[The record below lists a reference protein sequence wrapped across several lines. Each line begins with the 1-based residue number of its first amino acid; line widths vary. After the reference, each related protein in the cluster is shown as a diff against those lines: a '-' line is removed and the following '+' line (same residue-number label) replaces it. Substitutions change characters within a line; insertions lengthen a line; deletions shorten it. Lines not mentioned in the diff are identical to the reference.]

1 MTALAITFRTAPP
14 RQYSLTFEEV
24 RDLLA
29 KGDLVPIYRALPA
42 DLETPVSVY
51 LKLTQPDEPSFLLE
65 SVEGGEQV
73 ARYSFLGVNPSAVL
87 SARGR
92 EITERRSKYV
102 TQRTLRPD
110 QDPLDAIKAAIGSVK
125 PVILPGLPRFIGG
138 AVGFLSYD
146 IVRHFERLP
155 ATATDELKLPDLGM
169 MLVDTLVIFDHV
181 KHQVLVLAN
190 VHNTGDPRAAYD
202 DAIGR
207 IEAIVAR
214 LQQPLPSLPVPP
226 PPAEPQPLI
235 ANFTQAEYE
244 ACVLRAKEY
253 IAAGDAFQIVPSQR
267 FTRETDAHPFSIYRA
282 LRMLNPSPYMFFLRF
297 PDEDLH
303 VIGASP
309 EMLVRFDAPTRTA
322 TIRPIA
328 GTAPRDAD
336 HALDQANAERLLNDP
351 KERAEHVM
359 LVDLARNDLGR
370 VCDFGTVR
378 VPQMMFIERFSHVM
392 HITSHVEGRLRA
404 DLDAYA
410 LFRAAFPAGTLT
422 GAPKIR
428 TMEIIE
434 ELEGTR
440 RGIYGG
446 AIGYFSYDGS
456 MDTCIAIRTLVMRG
470 KRVYLQ
476 AGGGVVAD
484 SEPAKE
490 YQETINKARAV
501 AIAIENAERGLI

>member
-1 MTALAITFRTAPP
+1 MTATAVTFRAAPP
-14 RQYSLTFEEV
+14 RLYSLTFEEV
-24 RDLLA
+24 RDLFA
-29 KGDLVPIYRALPA
+29 QGDLVPIYRALPA
-42 DLETPVSVY
+42 DLETPVTVY
-51 LKLTQPDEPSFLLE
+51 LKLAQSDEPSFLLE

-87 SARGR
+87 TVRGR
-92 EITERRSKYV
+92 ELTERRGNYV
-102 TQRTLRPD
+102 TQRPLRAD
-110 QDPLDAIKAAIGSVK
+110 QDPLDVIKAAIGSTK
-125 PVILPGLPRFIGG
+125 PVSLPALPRFIGG

-155 ATATDELKLPDLGM
+155 ATAIDELDLPDLGM

-190 VHNTGDPRAAYD
+190 ARNTGDPRAAYD
-202 DAIGR
+202 DAINR
-207 IEAIVAR
+207 IETIVAR
-214 LQQPLPSLPVPP
+214 LKQPLPDLPAARSLTETPSLV
-226 PPAEPQPLI
+226 
-235 ANFTQAEYE
+235 ANFTQVEFE
-244 ACVLRAKEY
+244 RLVLRAKDY
-253 IAAGDAFQIVPSQR
+253 IAAGDAFQIVLSQR

-297 PDEDLH
+297 PSEDLH

-322 TIRPIA
+322 AIRPIA
-328 GTAPRDAD
+328 GTAPRDPDHTAD
-336 HALDQANAERLLNDP
+336 EANARKLLSDP

-392 HITSHVEGRLRA
+392 HITSHVEGKLRA

-428 TMEIIE
+428 AMEIIE

-440 RGIYGG
+440 RSIYGG

-456 MDTCIAIRTLVMRG
+456 MDACIAIRTLVMRG

-476 AGGGVVAD
+476 AGAGVVAD

>member
-1 MTALAITFRTAPP
+1 MTASPVAFRTAPQ
-14 RQYSLTFEEV
+14 RLYSLTFEEV
-24 RDLLA
+24 RELFA
-29 KGDLVPIYRALPA
+29 QGDLVPIYRALPA

-51 LKLTQPDEPSFLLE
+51 LKLAQADEPSFLLE

-87 SARGR
+87 TVRGR
-92 EITERRSKYV
+92 DLTEQRAQHV
-102 TQRTLRPD
+102 TQRTLSAG
-110 QDPLDAIKAAIGSVK
+110 QDPLDAIKAAVSAYK
-125 PVILPGLPRFIGG
+125 PVNLPALPRFIGG

-155 ATATDELKLPDLGM
+155 ATAVDELQLPDLGM
-169 MLVDTLVIFDHV
+169 MLVDTLVVFDHV

-190 VHNTGDPRAAYD
+190 AHNTGDPRAAYD
-202 DAIGR
+202 DAISR

-214 LQQPLPSLPVPP
+214 LRQPLPSLPTPT
-226 PPAEPQPLI
+226 PPAEPPPLM

-244 ACVLRAKEY
+244 ALVLRAKEY

-297 PDEDLH
+297 PSEDLH

-309 EMLVRFDAPTRTA
+309 EMLARFDAPTRTA

-328 GTAPRDAD
+328 GTAPRDPD
-336 HALDQANAERLLNDP
+336 HAVDQANAEQLLRDP

-370 VCDFGTVR
+370 VCDYGTVR

-428 TMEIIE
+428 AMEIIE

-446 AIGYFSYDGS
+446 SIGYFSYDGS
-456 MDTCIAIRTLVMRG
+456 MDACIAIRTLVMRG

-484 SEPAKE
+484 SDPAKE

>member
-1 MTALAITFRTAPP
+1 MTASPVAFRTAPQ
-14 RQYSLTFEEV
+14 RLYSLTFEEV
-24 RDLLA
+24 RDLFA
-29 KGDLVPIYRALPA
+29 QGDLVPIYRALPA

-51 LKLTQPDEPSFLLE
+51 LKLAQADEPSFLLE

-73 ARYSFLGVNPSAVL
+73 ARYSFLGVNPSAVITV
-87 SARGR
+87 RGR
-92 EITERRSKYV
+92 ELTERRAQSV
-102 TQRTLRPD
+102 TQRTLSAD
-110 QDPLDAIKAAIGSVK
+110 QDPLDAIKAALSAYQ
-125 PVILPGLPRFIGG
+125 PVSLPALPRFVGG

-155 ATATDELKLPDLGM
+155 ATAVDELQLPDLGM

-190 VHNTGDPRAAYD
+190 AHNSGNPRAAYD
-202 DAIGR
+202 DAIAR
-207 IEAIVAR
+207 IETIVTR
-214 LQQPLPSLPVPP
+214 LRQPLPSLPTPTPP
-226 PPAEPQPLI
+226 DQTPPLM

-244 ACVLRAKEY
+244 ARVLRAKEY

-297 PDEDLH
+297 PSEDLH

-328 GTAPRDAD
+328 GTAPRDPD
-336 HALDQANAERLLNDP
+336 HAVDQANAEQLLNDP

-370 VCDFGTVR
+370 VCDYGTVR

-392 HITSHVEGRLRA
+392 HITSHVEGKLRA

-428 TMEIIE
+428 AMEIIE

-446 AIGYFSYDGS
+446 SVGYFSYDGS
-456 MDTCIAIRTLVMRG
+456 MDACIAIRTLVMRG